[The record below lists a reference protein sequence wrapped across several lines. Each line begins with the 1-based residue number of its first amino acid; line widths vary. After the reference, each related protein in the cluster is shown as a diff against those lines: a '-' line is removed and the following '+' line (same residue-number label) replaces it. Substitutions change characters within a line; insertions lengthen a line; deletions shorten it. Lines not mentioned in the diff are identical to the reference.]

1 MSAPDL
7 TTAEILTAT
16 SRQRFGAVGKA
27 RAAYVIAL
35 RLRQSHP
42 GELTERKITDAE
54 AVLRTAYDAE
64 QRDILAAA
72 RARALD
78 YASIAINRPRRR
90 A

>member
-1 MSAPDL
+1 MSGSDL

-16 SRQRFGAVGKA
+16 ARMRFGAVA
-27 RAAYVIAL
+27 RARAEYVKAV

-42 GELTERKITDAE
+42 GELTERKIADAE
-54 AVLRTAYDAE
+54 AALRTAYEADLRNI
-64 QRDILAAA
+64 QAAA

-78 YASIAINRPRRR
+78 YASQAFNRPHRR

>member
-16 SRQRFGAVGKA
+16 SRQRFGSVGKA

-42 GELTERKITDAE
+42 GELTERKIADAE
-54 AVLRTAYDAE
+54 AALRTAYAAE
-64 QRDILAAA
+64 QLDIQKAAK
-72 RARALD
+72 ARALD
-78 YASIAINRPRRR
+78 YANIAINRPRRR